1 MNLRKTLKEK
11 DIAVVF
17 KNLIFLSILQLVNLI
32 LPFISLP
39 YIARVVGVE
48 NFGLLAFSAGIIV
61 FFITAVDYGF
71 NYTAVRD
78 AARVRE
84 DKLAFS
90 KILSKVFYLRII
102 LFTISL
108 LIFLLL
114 ILFVPIFQ
122 RNALILC
129 LSFFSVFATVFY
141 QEWLFQALEK
151 MHILALL
158 SVGSKILYTICIFLL
173 IKKSEDFYLI
183 PVISAISIL
192 IPGVISLYLIL
203 TKLRLRFIYVSL
215 TELISYLQSGFKMF
229 VSLFVPNLYTNI
241 SFLWLSQFHGK
252 FATGI
257 FDAGYK
263 INGISQTLSSVLS
276 RAFFPLLSRKM
287 NFHNFY
293 IKLNLTLA
301 ALSSIILF
309 IFADL
314 IVFIIFGKEYIQAV
328 DVIKIMSVSP
338 VFISLMNIYG
348 TNFLVLKNKEDVL
361 MKIIIICSLFGAL
374 ITAISIYF
382 LGYIGAAYSI
392 TVVWAIRGLLTMYF
406 AKKIGA

>member
-1 MNLRKTLKEK
+1 MSLRKTLKEK

-229 VSLFVPNLYTNI
+229 ERRNYHYRS
-241 SFLWLSQFHGK
+241 
-252 FATGI
+252 
-257 FDAGYK
+257 
-263 INGISQTLSSVLS
+263 
-276 RAFFPLLSRKM
+276 
-287 NFHNFY
+287 
-293 IKLNLTLA
+293 
-301 ALSSIILF
+301 
-309 IFADL
+309 
-314 IVFIIFGKEYIQAV
+314 
-328 DVIKIMSVSP
+328 
-338 VFISLMNIYG
+338 
-348 TNFLVLKNKEDVL
+348 
-361 MKIIIICSLFGAL
+361 
-374 ITAISIYF
+374 
-382 LGYIGAAYSI
+382 
-392 TVVWAIRGLLTMYF
+392 
-406 AKKIGA
+406 